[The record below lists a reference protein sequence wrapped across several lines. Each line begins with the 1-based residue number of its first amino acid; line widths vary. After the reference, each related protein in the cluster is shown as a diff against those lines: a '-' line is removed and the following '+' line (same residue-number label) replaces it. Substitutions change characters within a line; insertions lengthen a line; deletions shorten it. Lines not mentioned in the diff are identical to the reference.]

1 MRHRK
6 FGRRLNRS
14 GGHRLALRRNL
25 INELLR
31 HERIQ
36 TTEAKARS
44 IRGEAERI
52 ISIAK
57 RGLRKE
63 GATAQVHARRMVVR
77 RLNNKGMAAKVFDE
91 IAPRFEN
98 RPGGYTRMLKL
109 GARSGDAARMV
120 MLELVE
126 D

>member
-1 MRHRK
+1 MRHRT
-6 FGRRLNRS
+6 FGWRLSRS
-14 GGHRLALRRNL
+14 GGHRLVLRRNL

-31 HERIQ
+31 HERIR
-36 TTEAKARS
+36 TTEAKARA
-44 IRGEAERI
+44 IRGEAERV

-57 RGLRKE
+57 RGLRTE
-63 GATAQVHARRMVVR
+63 GVAAQVHARRTVLR
-77 RLNNKGMAAKVFDE
+77 RLNNKGMAAKLFDE

-98 RPGGYTRMLKL
+98 RPGGYTRMFKL

-120 MLELVE
+120 LLELVE

>member
-1 MRHRK
+1 MRHRT
-6 FGRRLNRS
+6 FGRRLSRS

-31 HERIQ
+31 HERIR
-36 TTEAKARS
+36 TTDAKARA
-44 IRGEAERI
+44 IRGETERI

-63 GATAQVHARRMVVR
+63 GAAAHVHARRTVLR
-77 RLNNKGMAAKVFDE
+77 RINNKRMAAKLFDE

-98 RPGGYTRMLKL
+98 RPGGYTRILKL

-120 MLELVE
+120 LLELVE